1 MNTEVGQLIKEAQS
15 LLARIKEGSIPAVS
29 ATADDLLLFCYR
41 LRDGY
46 RIVGSSSKRFRGP
59 TFSSLNGLLYEL
71 ESKPHETMQSAEW
84 RSVIENLLQALVSG
98 AIIVE
103 RTAVA
108 SKHSRPS

>member
-1 MNTEVGQLIKEAQS
+1 MNTEVGQLIREAQS

-46 RIVGSSSKRFRGP
+46 RIVGSSSKQFRGP

-71 ESKPHETMQSAEW
+71 ESKPDETMQSIE
-84 RSVIENLLQALVSG
+84 SVNIESSDLLL
-98 AIIVE
+98 
-103 RTAVA
+103 RRVA
-108 SKHSRPS
+108 ARIEMLDE